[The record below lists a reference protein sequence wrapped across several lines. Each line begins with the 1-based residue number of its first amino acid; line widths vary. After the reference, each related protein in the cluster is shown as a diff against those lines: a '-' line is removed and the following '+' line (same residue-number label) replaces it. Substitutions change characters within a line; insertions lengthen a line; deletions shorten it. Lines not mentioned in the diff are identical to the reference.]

1 MDILVLQN
9 QKGTT
14 NAGRVPN
21 FVINNFFNDAFFLKG
36 LVSNGVADL
45 EAYGVS
51 YPGASLKFTVL
62 DTSGVKRAHQIS
74 QLSQSAYLSLQTPYC
89 LFGLGRTNNYVEEM
103 FAGVSRH
110 QDKNYFFYEGVIPN
124 SQLVFLPYQPEHVQD
139 TSSWKVEL
147 YIKPADYVPWVLVVL
162 VAASVLLA
170 IVVVVLRTMEKR
182 EDEMERRKALHIIN
196 FDAL

>member
-1 MDILVLQN
+1 MLVLQHT
-9 QKGTT
+9 KGTH
-14 NAGRVPN
+14 AGRVPN